1 MRLRLVRPM
10 ASKGSPNAHF
20 VKRIPTDLL
29 SRLAGKT
36 LVIPLA
42 ESSVTFTVTTS
53 TQSIRF
59 SLRTSL
65 PSEVKVRQAE
75 ALSYVEQYL
84 EAVRNGRPIQLTHRQ
99 ITALAGEFYKSW
111 SSGPDVTGSLTL
123 TPSTG
128 EFFTR
133 DDDGFDEA
141 EMLQAARQRLKE
153 RADGQGEE
161 YFLEAHGPD
170 IDRRLS
176 ALGIP
181 EVTPASRAKL
191 AVAFG
196 RMLIDGLETNARMA
210 DGDYSLDPNISKF
223 PVWEQ
228 PEKATQP
235 KPKGQPSVS
244 LTGLVEDWWSEA
256 KAVGKSESTHDSYS
270 NTFRLF
276 STFLSHDD
284 ALRVTP
290 QDIIRYKDHRLSAI
304 NPKTKKP
311 VSAKTVKA
319 SDLTA
324 FKSVFDWAVTNLKLA
339 SNPAKGIT
347 IKLGKKVK
355 VRERDFTDEE
365 ARAILLGA
373 NALSHTEL
381 HNQTEKAK
389 RWVPWLCAYSGCRVG
404 ELVQLRK
411 EDIREVSGTWVMSIT
426 PEAGTVK
433 GKEYREVPIHE
444 HLIEMGFA
452 DFVQK
457 AGGGYLFMTIKP
469 DSTLRGV
476 WQSKKNRLAEFARQ
490 FVTDPNVAPNHGWR
504 HTFKTRGR
512 GAGIEN
518 TTLDAICGH
527 APDTIGESYGTVPL
541 KAKVDAMKLF
551 PRYELEGKRH
561 D

>member
-29 SRLAGKT
+29 SRLVGKT

-42 ESSVTFTVTTS
+42 EGSVTFTVTSS

-65 PSEVKVRQAE
+65 PSEVRVRQAE

-111 SSGPDVTGSLTL
+111 SSGPDVTGSLTY

-181 EVTPASRAKL
+181 AVTPASRTKL

-196 RMLIDGLETNARMA
+196 RMLIDGLQTNARVA
-210 DGDYSLDPNISKF
+210 DGDYSPDPNISKF
-223 PVWEQ
+223 PPWEQ
-228 PEKATQP
+228 PEAAQA
-235 KPKGQPSVS
+235 KPKSLKSVS

-256 KAVGKSESTHDSYS
+256 KAAGKSESTHDSYA

-276 STFLSHDD
+276 STFLGHDD

-290 QDIIRYKDHRLSAI
+290 HDIVRYKDHRLSAI

-324 FKSVFDWAVTNLKLA
+324 FKSVFDWAVTNLKMP
-339 SNPAKGIT
+339 SNPAKGVT
-347 IKLGKKVK
+347 IKLGKRVK
-355 VRERDFTDEE
+355 VRERDFTDAE
-365 ARAILLGA
+365 ARAILSGA
-373 NALSHTEL
+373 DALAHTKL
-381 HNQTEKAK
+381 RNQTEKAK
-389 RWVPWLCAYSGCRVG
+389 RWIPWLCAYSGCRVG

-411 EDIREVSGTWVMSIT
+411 EDIREVSGSWVMSIT

-433 GKEYREVPIHE
+433 GKEYREVPLHE
-444 HLIEMGFA
+444 HLIEMGFTA
-452 DFVQK
+452 FVEK
-457 AGGGYLFMTIKP
+457 APAGYLFMTIKP
-469 DSTLRGV
+469 DSTVRGV

-504 HTFKTRGR
+504 HTFKTKGR

-551 PRYELEGKRH
+551 PRYELEGQQ
-561 D
+561 DG